1 MSRVVMFVRND
12 ATRDSRVLREAQTLF
27 EAGHIVTIVA
37 QQPAAGGLPASEQ
50 GAAFDIIR
58 VPAPGRW
65 RLVWAWIRYPW
76 RIRGR
81 AVGAIKRAVRR
92 GPAGWGLALG
102 IVALVILSVPWML
115 IRGSIHVLR
124 GRPSSKRGGLLDWL
138 LSWRFGVFGWARDAG
153 RAAPPADVYHGHDLP
168 GLAAAVAAADR
179 KGGLVVYDSHEIFL
193 ESGTYAL
200 LPRWVNRMIARRERR
215 LAARA
220 EALVTVNPAIGA
232 ELQRRIP
239 VRRLVVVHNCPPR
252 WTPPDP
258 PINLL
263 RSAAGVPDGAPIL
276 LYHGVFTNH
285 RGLPQLAEASLEPGL
300 ESAHV
305 VYLGYGGSRSEVDG
319 LVADPRFGGRLHVLD
334 AVDPSV
340 LLDWV
345 TGADVGVI
353 PGQPSTLNHWLSS
366 PNKLFEAFAAGVPV
380 AIMDFP
386 YVHQLVL
393 EDPAGPLGTVCD
405 PADPASIAR
414 AVREILE
421 RPAEERLAL
430 RARCLQAAHD
440 RWNWETES
448 ARLVELYAGLAERAS
463 ATIGSPSNR
472 GASTSQSA

>member
-1 MSRVVMFVRND
+1 VRPSAANY
-12 ATRDSRVLREAQTLF
+12 AEAII
-27 EAGHIVTIVA
+27 E
-37 QQPAAGGLPASEQ
+37 
-50 GAAFDIIR
+50 GAA
-58 VPAPGRW
+58 
-65 RLVWAWIRYPW
+65 
-76 RIRGR
+76 
-81 AVGAIKRAVRR
+81 
-92 GPAGWGLALG
+92 AL
-102 IVALVILSVPWML
+102 
-115 IRGSIHVLR
+115 
-124 GRPSSKRGGLLDWL
+124 
-138 LSWRFGVFGWARDAG
+138 
-153 RAAPPADVYHGHDLP
+153 
-168 GLAAAVAAADR
+168 
-179 KGGLVVYDSHEIFL
+179 
-193 ESGTYAL
+193 
-200 LPRWVNRMIARRERR
+200 
-215 LAARA
+215 
-220 EALVTVNPAIGA
+220 
-232 ELQRRIP
+232 
-239 VRRLVVVHNCPPR
+239 
-252 WTPPDP
+252 
-258 PINLL
+258 
-263 RSAAGVPDGAPIL
+263 
-276 LYHGVFTNH
+276 
-285 RGLPQLAEASLEPGL
+285 LAEASLEPGL